1 MKRRILE
8 QHVAQT
14 TSKLELRAEALK
26 KNGVA
31 EDAFRRDPAWR
42 SLDADRRAA
51 KTRLVALSKV
61 EQRDAEVEA
70 RRAAADSE
78 SEEAGDE

>member
-8 QHVAQT
+8 QHVTQT

-42 SLDADRRAA
+42 GLDGERRAA
-51 KTRLVALSKV
+51 KTRLLARGKI
-61 EQRDAEVEA
+61 EQRDADVIA
-70 RRAAADSE
+70 RKAAGDSA
-78 SEEAGDE
+78 SEEAGEE